1 MKLRSLIFIG
11 VVGLT
16 GCVGG
21 DDADESPRNFAPRP
35 ATLSGYLAAPRGM
48 TLPAGGTVRLTA
60 SRKYDGAQVVTPDL
74 DVRIGKINVRADRN
88 GSLVVDQLTF
98 DVADISI
105 GGAAIPPDGVTLTQI
120 QVTLARPVVI
130 DRTTWSDDGSFAEGE
145 VSFDLLLDWS
155 LLGGGNQTFP
165 LATQAINGV
174 PARLS
179 VGLGEDGVTATL
191 DASNGGVFWSWA
203 GIIELSDLH
212 LVLQGN
218 GR

>member
-1 MKLRSLIFIG
+1 MMLRSLIFIG

-21 DDADESPRNFAPRP
+21 DDADDSPRDFAPRP
-35 ATLSGYLAAPRGM
+35 STLSGYLGAPRGM

-60 SRKYDGAQVVTPDL
+60 ARKFDGAQVVTPDL
-74 DVRIGKINVRADRN
+74 AVRTGKISVRANRE
-88 GSLVVDQLTF
+88 GALVVDQLSF
-98 DVADISI
+98 DVADITI
-105 GGAAIPPDGVTLTQI
+105 GGAAIPPDGVTLTHI
-120 QVTLARPVVI
+120 RVALARPVVI

-145 VSFDLLLDWS
+145 VSFDLLLDWA
-155 LLGGGNQTFP
+155 LLGGGNQAFP
-165 LATQAINGV
+165 LATQRINGV

-179 VGLGEDGVTATL
+179 LGLGEDGVTATL

-212 LVLQGN
+212 LVLQAT